1 MSTSRACFL
10 FLSALCALPFL
21 AAEEL
26 PVARYHF
33 NVLSPRTP
41 LLLKGNRLLAGYKDT
56 LRVYDVTDREAPRQ
70 MAELK
75 LSGLINDLAAID
87 DRTLGLVN
95 GALLQVVDISE
106 TDRPRLLHQETVG
119 VPETHGP
126 ESLVVR
132 DKRAYLACRKGGL
145 KIYDLSK
152 PSAPKFLG
160 ALPMRGLAKN
170 LSLDGNRCFV
180 ATQTGVAV
188 ADISADQ
195 PRLLTFYDSLR
206 STEEILLRPPHAMI
220 FSKEYFA
227 SIDFS
232 DLDAPRPL
240 GECTTL
246 DLFFFRYP
254 QEAALIGDYV
264 FTAQTEGGVYVV
276 DWRDPARPRVVAQ
289 FSCWEP
295 KGSDFRYVIA
305 TGLALQGQRTAY
317 VMAYDG
323 RLSVLDIRQKRG
335 KFEITALARTE
346 LPKKK

>member
-1 MSTSRACFL
+1 M
-10 FLSALCALPFL
+10 FLSALCVLPFL

-41 LLLKGNRLLAGYKDT
+41 LLLKGDRLFAGYKDK

-70 MAELK
+70 TAELE
-75 LSGLINDLAAID
+75 LSGLVSDLAAID
-87 DRTLGLVN
+87 DRTLALVN
-95 GALLQVVDISE
+95 GALLLTVDISE
-106 TDRPRLLHQETVG
+106 ADRPRLLHQETVG

-126 ESLVVR
+126 ESIVVR
-132 DKRAYLACRKGGL
+132 ESRAYLACRKAGL
-145 KIYDLSK
+145 KVYDLGE
-152 PSAPKFLG
+152 PSAPKLLG
-160 ALPMRGLAKN
+160 ALPLRGLAKN
-170 LSLDGNRCFV
+170 LALDGDRCFV

-188 ADISADQ
+188 AGVSADQ
-195 PRLLTFYDSLR
+195 PRLLAFYDSLR
-206 STEEILLRPPHAMI
+206 SAEEIVLRPPHAMI

-232 DLDAPRPL
+232 DLGAPRPL

-254 QEAALIGDYV
+254 QEAVSLGDYV
-264 FTAQTEGGVYVV
+264 FTAQTEGGMYVV
-276 DWRDPARPRVVAQ
+276 DWRDPARPRVAAQ

-295 KGSDFRYVIA
+295 KGSSFRYVIA
-305 TGLALQGQRTAY
+305 TGLALQDQKTAY

-323 RLSVLDIRQKRG
+323 RLSVLDIRLKRD
-335 KFEITALARTE
+335 KFEISELARTE